1 MESRRPASLQQE
13 AKERRVKQLPT
24 SRMLVCVPSLL
35 RPSLADCG
43 TEDMINSDDDILTPT
58 KKRKYQATVDD
69 SSDVGEGAVT
79 GSGLTDQA

>member
-1 MESRRPASLQQE
+1 M
-13 AKERRVKQLPT
+13 
-24 SRMLVCVPSLL
+24 
-35 RPSLADCG
+35 
-43 TEDMINSDDDILTPT
+43 NSDDDILTPT